1 MWNLDSET
9 SGDRIYRAM
18 LEGWVQ
24 DWRDRGKADAFVAEG
39 FRLQD
44 ESEREMEADFQRQWK
59 EEHGW
64 KYGPSGDK
72 FWEEDEQEMLG
83 IA

>member
-1 MWNLDSET
+1 MDETPQSQTPSLSNLP
-9 SGDRIYRAM
+9 
-18 LEGWVQ
+18 V
-24 DWRDRGKADAFVAEG
+24 DWRDRGKADAFVEEG

-44 ESEREMEADFQRQWK
+44 EAEREMEAEFQRQWQ

-72 FWEEDEQEMLG
+72 FWEEEDYLPRPP
-83 IA
+83 A